1 MADIEHLRSL
11 LKAHP
16 DFPKKG
22 IVFLDIFPI
31 LRDPVAFESLITHF
45 VYHLTSH
52 TIPQSPS
59 KKVDVV
65 VALDARGFLLGP
77 VIAMRLGAAFV
88 PVRKKGKLPG
98 ECVTATYEKEY
109 GSNRKDSFEMQ
120 ADAIQPGQNV
130 VIIDDLIAT
139 GGSAKAAGQLVSQLG
154 GKVIEYLFI
163 IELLF
168 LKGAQRLDAPVYS
181 MVKTDD

>member
-1 MADIEHLRSL
+1 MADVEHLRSL

-52 TIPQSPS
+52 TIPHSPS

-98 ECVTATYEKEY
+98 ECVTATYKKEY
-109 GSNRKDSFEMQ
+109 GSDSFEMQ